1 MVDAVCWPTYMEG
14 KAQAMSH
21 LPRQFD
27 YIVIGAGSAGSIVA
41 SRLSENPRNQVL
53 LVEAGPEDRSL
64 WSRIPLGFAK
74 IIFNHKYT
82 SWDCQTE
89 PEQQLKGRRYALP
102 YGRLVGGSSAI
113 NGLVHVRGTKSDYQA
128 WADAGAEG
136 WGWDEVLPFH
146 KRYEADHRG
155 DSPVHNGRGPIGI
168 ERARWRNPLADA
180 YIDAASRTLGT
191 RKHVDFNSGE
201 PEGSGYWDLAT
212 RKGIRSS
219 TSQTILK
226 DARRRDNL
234 TVLSDATVTRINF
247 DGKRAV
253 GITYRKDRQELQ
265 VRASREIVLSAGALR
280 TPQLLQ
286 LSGIGPAGLLKEHAI
301 EVVHELKGVGENLI
315 DHVQVGR
322 KYVTT
327 SKYTFN
333 KVMRNPL
340 QQGLNGIRYFA
351 GDRSGPLT
359 IGASLAGSYVK
370 TDPSVEDPDLQLHFL
385 PFMPGDKGWD
395 LADFSGFRL
404 GMYQGRPKSRGYAR
418 ITSADPADSPEF
430 VFNHLAEEE
439 DRQVLMAG
447 MRMAQKIAAA
457 MPQELG
463 VKEIAPGPA
472 GDSDEGLLDYIRDN
486 ADTAFHYAGTAR
498 MGRDPMSVVDP
509 QLRVHGVDGLRV
521 VDASV
526 MPGELTANIH
536 AAVLMIGERGAD
548 FINQSRTPGTESTV
562 ALAAQTASTGPESLD

>member
-1 MVDAVCWPTYMEG
+1 
-14 KAQAMSH
+14 MSH

-27 YIVIGAGSAGSIVA
+27 YIVVGAGSAGSVVA
-41 SRLSENPRNQVL
+41 SRLSENPVNQVL
-53 LVEAGPEDRSL
+53 LIEAGPEDKSL

-82 SWDCQTE
+82 SWDYQTE
-89 PEQQLKGRRYALP
+89 PERQLKERRYALP

-128 WADAGAEG
+128 WVDAGAQG
-136 WGWDEVLPFH
+136 WGWDDVLPFH

-155 DSPVHNGRGPIGI
+155 DTAVHGGHGPIGI
-168 ERARWRNPLADA
+168 ERARWANPLADA
-180 YIDAASRTLGT
+180 YIDAASKVLGT
-191 RKHVDFNSGE
+191 GKHVDFNSGE

-212 RKGIRSS
+212 RNGVRSS

-226 DARRRDNL
+226 EARRRDNL
-234 TVLSDATVTRINF
+234 TVLTEATVTKINF

-253 GITYRKDRQELQ
+253 GVTYRKGREQLS
-265 VRASREIVLSAGALR
+265 VTAAREIVLSAGALR

-286 LSGIGPAGLLKEHAI
+286 LSGIGPAALLKGFGI
-301 EVVHELKGVGENLI
+301 QVVHELKGVGENLM

-327 SKYTFN
+327 SKHTFN
-333 KVMRNPL
+333 RLMRTPI
-340 QQGLNGIRYFA
+340 QQALNGSRYFL
-351 GDRSGPLT
+351 GNRTGPLT
-359 IGASLAGSYVK
+359 IGASLAGSYLS
-370 TDPSVEDPDLQLHFL
+370 TNGSTGDPDLQLHFL

-418 ITSADPADSPEF
+418 ITSADPDASPAF

-439 DRQVLMAG
+439 DRRALMAG
-447 MRMAQKIAAA
+447 MRIAQKIAAA

-463 VKEIAPGPA
+463 VQEIAPGPQ

-486 ADTAFHYAGTAR
+486 ADTAFHYAGSTR
-498 MGRDPMSVVDP
+498 MGTDAMSVVDP

-536 AAVLMIGERGAD
+536 AAVLMIGERGAE
-548 FINQSRTPGTESTV
+548 FISQS
-562 ALAAQTASTGPESLD
+562 